1 MPRVSPLIRL
11 DAQETARRKA
21 DLFNIAVIG
30 ALKAM
35 SGLTDT
41 QIAEMSH
48 IPASTISNRMRC
60 PETLRTKDSQKIEQ
74 VCGAAI
80 LDKLDGDKKAYAE
93 ICEMIAD
100 IKRRSICM

>member
-11 DAQETARRKA
+11 DAQETAQRKA
-21 DLFNIAVIG
+21 DLYNVAVLG

-35 SGLTDT
+35 SGLNDK
-41 QIAEMSH
+41 QIADLANM
-48 IPASTISNRMRC
+48 PPSTLGLRMRC
-60 PETLRTKDSQKIEQ
+60 PETLRTKESQKIEQ

-80 LDKLDGDKKAYAE
+80 LDRLNGDKRAYAE
-93 ICEMIAD
+93 ICEMISE